1 MCIPYSRLGYFLIGS
16 KPVAAEVCMKTARLF
31 GPDDLIICQL
41 GNLQGFQN
49 LEGLYELKKSE
60 KKLTF
65 AVCYELL
72 PEVSGSPEKT
82 LKMTEEYKKI
92 VEQAWEDK
100 SLLDNNK
107 TQDAIRAVI
116 DLLDKGNIRV
126 AEPGDNG
133 WIVNEWIKKAVI
145 LYFPIQKME
154 VTETPPFEFHDK
166 IALKKGYKELG
177 IRVVPHAIARYG
189 SYLAKGVIMMP
200 SYVNIG
206 AYVDSGTMVDTWST
220 VGSCAQIGKN
230 VHLSG
235 GVGVGGVLE
244 PVQAAPVIIE
254 DNCFIGSR
262 CIVVEGAHIEKEAVL
277 GANTVITKTTR
288 VIDVSGDEP
297 KEYRGF
303 VPARSVVIP
312 GTVAKKF
319 PAGEYNVPVALII
332 GQRKEST
339 NVKTSLNDALR
350 DYNVAV

>member
-1 MCIPYSRLGYFLIGS
+1 MI
-16 KPVAAEVCMKTARLF
+16 
-31 GPDDLIICQL
+31 
-41 GNLQGFQN
+41 
-49 LEGLYELKKSE
+49 E
-60 KKLTF
+60 KYK
-65 AVCYELL
+65 
-72 PEVSGSPEKT
+72 EK
-82 LKMTEEYKKI
+82 I
-92 VEQAWEDK
+92 EQAWENK
-100 SLLDNNK
+100 NLLEDYK
-107 TQDAIRAVI
+107 IQDAIRAVI
-116 DLLDKGNIRV
+116 ELLDKGKIRV
-126 AEPGDNG
+126 AEPGADG

-154 VTETPPFEFHDK
+154 VTEAPPFEFYDK
-166 IALKKGYKELG
+166 IALKKGFKELG
-177 IRVVPHAIARYG
+177 VRVVPHAIARYG

-206 AYVDSGTMVDTWST
+206 AYVDSGTMVDTWTT

-288 VIDVSGDEP
+288 VIDVSEDEP

-312 GTVAKKF
+312 GTVAKIF
-319 PAGEYNVPVALII
+319 PAGVYNVPVALII
-332 GQRKEST
+332 GQRKAST

-350 DYNVAV
+350 DFNVAV